1 MQQNTTEDL
10 DLSDFGTQVDD
21 TYHAFRAF
29 NFLIDHLFEYAPG
42 CVSSTIGYGIGQLLR
57 RQVDDL
63 EDINSKVMQLM
74 QHIRTEERR
83 QDRVAAAEDRLRE
96 IMRREFGANPDV
108 PQARISEVLAQMTE
122 EATGEIDAPA
132 KAARQKGR

>member
-1 MQQNTTEDL
+1 MQPNTTEDL
-10 DLSDFGTQVDD
+10 NLSEFSIQVDD
-21 TYHAFRAF
+21 TYHALRAF
-29 NFLIDHLFEYAPG
+29 NFLIDHMFEHIG
-42 CVSSTIGYGIGQLLR
+42 GGVSSEIGYGIGQLLR
-57 RQVDDL
+57 RQVDDF
-63 EDINSKVMQLM
+63 EEINLTVGRLV
-74 QHIRTEERR
+74 QHLRTEERH
-83 QDRVAAAEDRLRE
+83 QDRVAAAENRLRE

>member
-1 MQQNTTEDL
+1 MQPNTTEDF
-10 DLSDFGTQVDD
+10 DLSDFSTQVDD
-21 TYHAFRAF
+21 TYHALRAF
-29 NFLIDHLFEYAPG
+29 NFLIDNLFEYAPDG
-42 CVSSTIGYGIGQLLR
+42 VTDTIFYGIGQLLR

-63 EDINSKVMQLM
+63 KEINSKVMRLTQHLRAEEQL
-74 QHIRTEERR
+74 EAK
-83 QDRVAAAEDRLRE
+83 VAAAEDRLRE

-122 EATGEIDAPA
+122 EATSEIDAPA